1 MAAENPAQGPCDIR
15 VTLLG
20 TGVPTPVMER
30 FGPSTL
36 VEAGGEI
43 LLFDA
48 GRGVLQRLFQL
59 QTPLQAVRSVFLTHL
74 HSDHVVGLPDLW
86 LTGWL
91 MGKPEVPLRIW
102 GSRGTT
108 AMMTHLDQA
117 FQFDIR
123 IRLYADRPP
132 PQGVILLAEEITEG
146 VVYAHNGVKVTAFEV
161 DHYPIQPAFGYRID
175 YAGRSVVLSGDTRF
189 SEHLIRCAHGVDVLV
204 HEVVAADLFRARPH
218 RNPEQ
223 TERIIAHHTTAEQ
236 AGEVF
241 ARVQPK
247 LAVYTHIGPV
257 TATANDLLPPTRK
270 TYAGPLEVGEDL
282 MVIEIGDT
290 VTVRRGTPSPG
301 R

>member
-36 VEAGGEI
+36 VEAGAEK
-43 LLFDA
+43 LVFDA

-59 QTPLQAVRSVFLTHL
+59 KIPLKEVRALFLTHL
-74 HSDHVVGLPDLW
+74 HSDHVVGIPDLW

-91 MGKPEVPLRIW
+91 VGRPEVPLRVW
-102 GSRGTT
+102 GPMGTKT
-108 AMMTHLDQA
+108 LMAHLEQA
-117 FQFDIR
+117 YQFDIR
-123 IRLYADRPP
+123 IRLYDDRPP
-132 PQGVILLAEEITEG
+132 PQGVVVLAEEITEG
-146 VVYAHNGVKVTAFEV
+146 VVYEHNGVKVTAFEV
-161 DHYPIQPAFGYRID
+161 DHSPIKPAFGYRID
-175 YAGRSVVLSGDTRF
+175 YAGRAVVLSGDTRF
-189 SEHLIRCAHGVDVLV
+189 SEHLIQWAQGVDVLV
-204 HEVVAADLFRARPH
+204 HEVIAADLFRARPH
-218 RNPEQ
+218 GNPER
-223 TERIIAHHTTAEQ
+223 TERIITHHTTAEQ
-236 AGEVF
+236 AGVVF

-247 LAVYTHIGPV
+247 LAVYSHIGPV

-290 VTVRRGTPSPG
+290 VTVRRGG